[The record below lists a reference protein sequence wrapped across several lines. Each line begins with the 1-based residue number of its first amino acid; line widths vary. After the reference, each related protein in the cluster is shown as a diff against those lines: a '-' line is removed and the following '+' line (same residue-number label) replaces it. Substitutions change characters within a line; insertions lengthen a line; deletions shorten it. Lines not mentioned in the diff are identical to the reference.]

1 VNIIKTALQLVIAG
15 ILLSALAFWGIDK
28 FKGNAY
34 SITPI
39 DKASTTLTTP
49 IKPYRQPCDYTCA
62 LSTAKYTDVSAKS
75 YRQAKIAD
83 MSNYKRYPTNKW
95 ITTQK
100 KNES

>member
-1 VNIIKTALQLVIAG
+1 MNIIKTALQLVIAG
-15 ILLSALAFWGIDK
+15 ILLSALALWGIDK
-28 FKGNAY
+28 VEGGAY
-34 SITPI
+34 STTPI
-39 DKASTTLTTP
+39 GKTSTTLNTS
-49 IKPYRQPCDYTCA
+49 IESYKQPCDYTCA

-83 MSNYKRYPTNKW
+83 MSNYKRYPTKKW